1 MLWTGG
7 YIPNQNLGKLLR
19 GTEKLWNYLLTLHYE
34 DVADFTQSWSSN
46 KKKRAF
52 DICFDPGSE
61 KRSELDD
68 RSRQIGTLYMPKI
81 DSDVIIVQ
89 LRGGM

>member
-1 MLWTGG
+1 ML
-7 YIPNQNLGKLLR
+7 QNNGIMR
-19 GTEKLWNYLLTLHYE
+19 GNVVNINRKVMTNFFLLLTLHYE
-34 DVADFTQSWSSN
+34 DVADTELVKQQ
-46 KKKRAF
+46 KKRAF

>member
-1 MLWTGG
+1 M
-7 YIPNQNLGKLLR
+7 KLP
-19 GTEKLWNYLLTLHYE
+19 
-34 DVADFTQSWSSN
+34 ADFTLWGHCWLYTELVKQQ
-46 KKKRAF
+46 KKRAF

-61 KRSELDD
+61 QISELDD